1 MPEAPFLTQWTS
13 VVRRI
18 RLGRTVKAVAVML
31 TVYADPDGS
40 RVYPG
45 VARLSYEC
53 ELSYTVVKGALR
65 TLRSLGLIVKVGRRG
80 DADEYRLI
88 LHEDLLERVNVPTPS
103 QVTAEVEKIRAA
115 WKGTYQPGL
124 RSTRM
129 PAEGVPRS
137 TRTPAEDDDGEGLR
151 STAPTAESPDPDWPA
166 VNGVPPE
173 TESAVNGSTTLRSTP
188 LPATLHDPPR
198 TTTLHSDK
206 DLSADAAATRAPEA
220 ESEDQFSPPVVLD
233 DHRCPHGRSTR
244 LNRQGEPRCED
255 CRAEQPAAE
264 PEPLPQVGPAKCAD
278 HGLKAGRR
286 ADGKPNCPLCR
297 RMEANPPIRPAEAGT
312 RHQEQ
317 Q

>member
-103 QVTAEVEKIRAA
+103 QVNAEVEKIRAA

-129 PAEGVPRS
+129 PADGALRS
-137 TRTPAEDDDGEGLR
+137 TRTPADDGDGEGLR
-151 STAPTAESPDPDWPA
+151 SSAPTAETTELDWPA

-173 TESAVNGSTTLRSTP
+173 TEPAVNGSTSLRSTP

-206 DLSADAAATRAPEA
+206 DLSADAAATRAPET
-220 ESEDQFSPPVVLD
+220 ESEDRISPPADLST
-233 DHRCPHGRSTR
+233 HPRCPHGRSTR

-255 CRAEQPAAE
+255 CRAEQAVAVQQIEQAAHTV
-264 PEPLPQVGPAKCAD
+264 QVGPAKCPE
-278 HGLKAGRR
+278 HGLQAGRR
-286 ADGKPNCPLCR
+286 ADGKPNCTMCR
-297 RMEANPPIRPAEAGT
+297 VMEAKTP
-312 RHQEQ
+312 
-317 Q
+317 